1 MSNQSQTFII
11 EGNIGAGK
19 STFVSLIKQE
29 LDVHV
34 VYEPHDQ
41 WQMVGGTENL
51 LEKFYTDTSRWAY
64 TFQTYAFVSR
74 VRAQEEHRKQYPHMP
89 QVLERSVYSDRY
101 CFAKNC
107 FELGYM
113 NMLEWKL
120 YQEWF
125 SWLVDNYTSPPQGFI
140 YLRTDPEICYE
151 RLLKRDRKEEASVS
165 LAYLQSLHAKHET
178 WLVDQEGV
186 APLLKAVPVLMLNG
200 NQEFV
205 SDAKVRQQI
214 LNQVRNF
221 IENKQHY
228 TRSSDQAIRLGL

>member
-1 MSNQSQTFII
+1 MSKQAPTFII

-19 STFVSLIKQE
+19 STFVSLIKKE

-74 VRAQEEHRKQYPHMP
+74 VRAQELHRKQYPYMP

-113 NMLEWKL
+113 NVLEWKL
-120 YQEWF
+120 YQEF
-125 SWLVDNYTSPPQGFI
+125 AFDAAIRQGI
-140 YLRTDPEICYE
+140 LD
-151 RLLKRDRKEEASVS
+151 
-165 LAYLQSLHAKHET
+165 
-178 WLVDQEGV
+178 
-186 APLLKAVPVLMLNG
+186 
-200 NQEFV
+200 
-205 SDAKVRQQI
+205 KVQR
-214 LNQVRNF
+214 F
-221 IENKQHY
+221 IETGGDY
-228 TRSSDQAIRLGL
+228 RCSPDRPISIGL